1 MSGEHSCRSYC
12 ITTGLPR
19 CFTASPSPSPKALAN
34 EDSYD
39 GADEEEE
46 DEDASS
52 FSDKEMTT
60 SQ

>member
-1 MSGEHSCRSYC
+1 MSSDHPCQSYC
-12 ITTGLPR
+12 MTTGLPR

-39 GADEEEE
+39 GADEEKE

-52 FSDKEMTT
+52 FSDKEMMT